1 MRSAADHQRADK
13 ATRNAHE
20 MIRKGGVRRLG
31 WVYGPSWCCRNV
43 PISVTRSIDVTRS
56 GCSHRRP
63 SHLLLSCTLAA
74 SPPLARRVLEPMNP
88 RISGVDVTPGP
99 LTRSCRREP
108 VSQCD
113 GNVGGA
119 GGCWVQIEGP
129 DEMWPGDGRSV
140 AERTKAT
147 VGRVGWQSKT
157 RRSQP
162 GVEGNE
168 VGLVDMVVRII
179 WAQLGGIPKK
189 KTMSSLEAEES
200 KSRGAKPVPQV
211 QCRTEDMRG
220 F

>member
-1 MRSAADHQRADK
+1 
-13 ATRNAHE
+13 

-31 WVYGPSWCCRNV
+31 WVYEPSWCCRNV
-43 PISVTRSIDVTRS
+43 PLSVVTRSIDVTRS

-63 SHLLLSCTLAA
+63 SHLLLSFTLAA
-74 SPPLARRVLEPMNP
+74 SPPLARRVLQPMNP
-88 RISGVDVTPGP
+88 RMSGVDVTPGP

-119 GGCWVQIEGP
+119 GGCWVQTEGP

-147 VGRVGWQSKT
+147 VGRVGWKSKT

-162 GVEGNE
+162 GVEGSE

-179 WAQLGGIPKK
+179 GRSWEGSQKRKRCRHLRQRRARVMGQSPCHR
-189 KTMSSLEAEES
+189 SSAEN
-200 KSRGAKPVPQV
+200 
-211 QCRTEDMRG
+211 
-220 F
+220 